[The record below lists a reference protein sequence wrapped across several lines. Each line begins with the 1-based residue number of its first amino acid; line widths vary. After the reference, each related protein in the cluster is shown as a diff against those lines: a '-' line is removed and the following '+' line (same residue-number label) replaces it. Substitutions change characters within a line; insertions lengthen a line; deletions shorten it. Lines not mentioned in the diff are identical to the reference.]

1 MEYDVIAL
9 DNIDIKVEVGNL
21 FINIIYLRSSPF
33 HKNKIIDFHEHSGY
47 ELHLIVRGK
56 GSVTVDE
63 KTYLL
68 EPGILYITGPG
79 KSHKQIA
86 DKNDPMVEYCINF
99 EILRHTALPE
109 QPKDLQAEIKEISE
123 VLQKTHF
130 WIGKD
135 IHNTYKLFD
144 NIFDEIRNRYSA
156 YYLSIQNYICQILI
170 NTARCYLNN
179 KVSSYEAPP
188 KNLDDK
194 RRFII
199 DMYMSDYFHNMSI
212 SDLAEKV
219 GLSVRQVNRIL
230 LKYYGMSFVQRIT
243 YIKMEKAKMLLVN
256 TGIPIKEIAQKLG
269 YDDAG
274 YFTRIFKKIYNVTPS
289 YYRKKRN
296 KTGLGAY

>member
-1 MEYDVIAL
+1 MEYGRMAL
-9 DNIDIKVEVGNL
+9 DDIDIKVEAGNL
-21 FINIIYLRSSPF
+21 YINIIYLRSSPF
-33 HKNKIIDFHEHSGY
+33 DRNKIIDFHEHSGY

-56 GSVTVDE
+56 GSVTVDD

-86 DKNDPMVEYCINF
+86 DKNDPMVEYCICF
-99 EILRHTALPE
+99 EILRQTPLPKKPKALQE
-109 QPKDLQAEIKEISE
+109 DIRELSE

-135 IHNTYKLFD
+135 IHNTYRLFD
-144 NIFDEIRNRYSA
+144 NIFSEIRNRYTA

-179 KVSSYEAPP
+179 KTSNFEAPP
-188 KNLDDK
+188 KNIDDK

-199 DMYMSDYFHNMSI
+199 DEYMNNCSPDMSV

-230 LKYYGMSFVQRIT
+230 LKYYGMPFVERMN
-243 YIKMEKAKMLLVN
+243 YFRMEKAKMLLSN
-256 TGIPIKEIAQKLG
+256 TNIPVKDIAQRVG
-269 YDDAG
+269 YDDGG
-274 YFTRIFKKIYNVTPS
+274 YFARIFKKIHGITPS
-289 YYRKKRN
+289 EYRGRHN
-296 KTGLGAY
+296 